1 MHTTCHITSTQTV
14 SLRKVCSNSTQ
25 CSTYFSICIFLS
37 KLQTKIGGFD
47 KENLIVAMTEM
58 FCEGSEYSA
67 ALGRRAIAYDP
78 AKYVYEGFVELLAL
92 WSMISPSCRSNG
104 FLRSCNVLILPPAS

>member
-1 MHTTCHITSTQTV
+1 MTGTLLNTSHVKYHIMHTTYHITSTQTV
-14 SLRKVCSNSTQ
+14 SLQKVCKFLFSNSTR

-67 ALGRRAIAYDP
+67 ALDRRAIAYDP
-78 AKYVYEGFVELLAL
+78 AKYVYEGFVKLLAL
-92 WSMISPSCRSNG
+92 
-104 FLRSCNVLILPPAS
+104 